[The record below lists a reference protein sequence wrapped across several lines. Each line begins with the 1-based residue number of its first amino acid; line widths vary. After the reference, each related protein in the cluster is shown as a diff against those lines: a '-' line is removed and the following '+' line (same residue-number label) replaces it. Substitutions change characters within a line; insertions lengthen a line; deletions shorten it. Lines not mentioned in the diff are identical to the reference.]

1 MAVAR
6 ASPFVASL
14 LALLLLPAQAWAGG
28 AYLVLPP
35 GVPPPPVPPLP
46 VLLVGP
52 EAAGQE
58 IGCSNRDVVVRADGI
73 SVTLRGGCRSL
84 RVEGGRVTVTAEL
97 LPGAVLRIGSA
108 GVVVNYALVGFGPP
122 PVVRLTRPGLHASH
136 LERLGQTALSLP
148 IPAAIDTTASR

>member
-1 MAVAR
+1 MALAR
-6 ASPFVASL
+6 ALLVA
-14 LALLLLPAQAWAGG
+14 ALLLPAQAWAGG

-35 GVPPPPVPPLP
+35 GVVPPPVPDLP

-73 SVTLRGGCRSL
+73 DVTLRGGCRSL

-97 LPGAVLRIGSA
+97 LPGAPLRVGSA

-122 PVVRLTRPGLHASH
+122 PVVRLTRAGLHASH
-136 LERLGQTALSLP
+136 LERLGETTLSLP
-148 IPAAIDTTASR
+148 VPSAVDNTGPR